1 MNIYWML
8 EYIKVFGGYI
18 FLMFIWPTVV
28 FWDYLKTKTK
38 RFHFGFCVTVQIII
52 VNTIILMLGFFHIL
66 NERVT
71 LWTFYGIFFGA
82 ILRIGKAQNI
92 DLFLS
97 GDKQSRKQ
105 VWQNLRTRIL
115 KGISDLIEE
124 VRPRIW
130 EYILLVS
137 VIAFGM
143 IYFSYGEFQMYSYG
157 EYDTFIHHRW
167 VNGMIEG
174 QIFPEGVYP
183 AAMHCFVYCLYALFG
198 IRVYS
203 IMLFLQCIHVAVFLL
218 SAYSLFREIFY
229 WRYSPIYVI
238 GLYLTLD
245 FLFEYSMHRLQCTYP
260 MEFGLHT
267 EFLCALY
274 LIKYLKS
281 KRKIAFKGRESVCC
295 WDENLLLFMMSLA
308 ASIASHFYT
317 TIIAFFIC
325 ASFVVFRIKKVVE
338 RKHLIPL
345 LVSVLCGFV
354 IAVTPMMGA
363 VVSGIPLEGSIYWG
377 INSIN
382 KNNDK
387 NTESVS
393 DNSEKRNPL
402 QPTSEDLEVVEK
414 LPQIVRP
421 IVKCII
427 KLEYFIKAIYKYGY
441 QGMYWEKR
449 GRRIFGVSLAVA
461 VLCLVSRK
469 QNNETIRKISREY
482 APMVLA
488 SVLSML
494 IFAAY
499 DASSLGLPVLISDH
513 RICTTGHMLIL
524 AVMIMPADFLFSIAS
539 IFIKTSL
546 LRTVSIV
553 STIGIY
559 IFTNIFGI
567 YHRYLYYN
575 LFRYNSSVLVTNSI
589 IEELPQNSYTIVSPM
604 EEEPQVSLYGKHEEI
619 SSFIVNCEKLHYS
632 IPTKYVFIY
641 IEKKPLVYFQQYYF
655 DGPSWLGK
663 GGNSNI
669 EATEISKEDAE
680 KDLSKNLNIT
690 NSGRTIIESKA
701 YEWCQH
707 FSQLY
712 PLTMNVYY
720 EDEDFVCYYFKQD
733 IEAPY
738 NLSL

>member
-1 MNIYWML
+1 ML

-38 RFHFGFCVTVQIII
+38 RFHFGFCATVQIIN

-71 LWTFYGIFFGA
+71 LWIFYGIFFGA

-92 DLFLS
+92 DFLLS
-97 GDKQSRKQ
+97 GDKQIRKQ
-105 VWQNLRTRIL
+105 IWQNLRTKIL
-115 KGISDLIEE
+115 KKISALIEE
-124 VRPRIW
+124 IRPRIW
-130 EYILLVS
+130 EYILLMS

-143 IYFSYGEFQMYSYG
+143 IYFSYDEFQMCSYG
-157 EYDTFIHHRW
+157 HYDIFTHHRW
-167 VNGMIEG
+167 INEMIEG
-174 QIFPEGVYP
+174 HIFPDGVYP
-183 AAMHCFVYCLYALFG
+183 VAMHCFIYCLYALFG

-203 IMLFLQCIHVAVFLL
+203 IMLFLQCIHIAVFLL
-218 SAYSLFREIFY
+218 TAYSLFREIFY
-229 WRYSPIYVI
+229 WRYSPIFVI

-245 FLFEYSMHRLQCTYP
+245 FIFEYSMSRLQCTLP

-281 KRKIAFKGRESVCC
+281 ERQIVFKGKKLVYC

-308 ASIASHFYT
+308 ASVAIHYYT
-317 TIIAFFIC
+317 TMMAFFIC
-325 ASFVVFRIKKVVE
+325 ASFAVFRIKKVVK

-354 IAVTPMMGA
+354 IAVTPMIGA

-382 KNNDK
+382 KNNDN
-387 NTESVS
+387 NTESIS
-393 DNSEKRNPL
+393 SNSEKRNPL

-414 LPQIVRP
+414 LPHIVRP
-421 IVKCII
+421 IVKYII

-449 GRRIFGVSLAVA
+449 GRRIFEMSLVVV

-469 QNNETIRKISREY
+469 QNNETIRKISGEY
-482 APMVLA
+482 TPMILA
-488 SVLSML
+488 SALSML

-499 DASSLGLPVLISDH
+499 DASGLSFPVLIPDH
-513 RICTTGHMLIL
+513 RICTTGHMLVL
-524 AVMIMPADFLFSIAS
+524 AVMMMPADFIFSIAS
-539 IFIKTSL
+539 IFIKIGI
-546 LRTVSIV
+546 LRMVSIV
-553 STIGIY
+553 SAVGIY
-559 IFTNIFGI
+559 AFTNMFGI
-567 YHRYLYYN
+567 YHGFLYYR
-575 LFRYNSSVLVTNSI
+575 LMRYNPSVLVTNSI
-589 IEELPQNSYTIVSPM
+589 IEELPQNSYTIVSPT

-619 SSFIVNCEKLHYS
+619 SCFIVNCDKVYYS
-632 IPTKYVFIY
+632 IPTEYVFIY
-641 IEKKPLVYFQQYYF
+641 VEKRPLVYFQYYYF
-655 DGPSWLGK
+655 DGPSWLGNS
-663 GGNSNI
+663 GNSNI
-669 EATEISKEDAE
+669 EATEISKEAAE
-680 KDLSKNLNIT
+680 KKLTKELTTENN
-690 NSGRTIIESKA
+690 GRTIIESKA

-707 FSQLY
+707 FSELN
-712 PLTMNVYY
+712 PLVMNVYY
-720 EDEDFVCYYFKQD
+720 EDENFVCYYFKQD

-738 NLSL
+738 NLGL